1 MSAFAIYCRVSTA
14 RQGASGLGLE
24 AQKQMCLQYI
34 SQQNGILLSEF
45 MDIESG
51 KSRTRTGLWNA
62 LNFCKANSCTLVIA
76 KLDRLARDVEFTFK
90 VINSGVQIHFCDMP
104 AVNTMILGV
113 FASVA
118 QYERELISS
127 RTKSALQA
135 KKMRGEEWQRN
146 SDTSN
151 ATLASAESR
160 TNKAK
165 ENKHNL
171 FLLAYLGDWE
181 RDNGQINSAEKGKIA
196 ELCAKLNRL
205 GATTATGL
213 AFNPTRLLA
222 MATKIKK
229 LYNQI

>member
-14 RQGASGLGLE
+14 RQGASGLGMD
-24 AQKQMCLQYI
+24 AQKQMCINYI
-34 SQQNGILLSEF
+34 QSRNGVVDAEF
-45 MDIESG
+45 ADVESG
-51 KSRTRTGLWNA
+51 KSRNRQGLWDAIGWCIKNNA
-62 LNFCKANSCTLVIA
+62 TLVIA

-151 ATLASAESR
+151 ATSASAESR